1 MQDDPQDHML
11 EFVKA
16 KILRDPSRKIDADT
30 PLVSS
35 GMVDSFAL
43 LDALMELEKVTGR
56 RIPPM
61 KVDPK
66 DMDTIRKMF
75 ETSQRVGEEAA
86 K

>member
-1 MQDDPQDHML
+1 MQNDPQDHMI

-16 KILRDPSRKIDADT
+16 KILRDPSREIDADT
-30 PLVSS
+30 PLISS

-43 LDALMELEKVTGR
+43 LDVLMELEKVTRR
-56 RIPPM
+56 RIPAM

-75 ETSQRVGEEAA
+75 ETSQRVGKESA